1 LNNEPNEVNDAT
13 FPDAES
19 RIKPSNHFLQDS
31 FYNQQLNPR
40 FIYTFGSTASFY
52 NPFFRTATFTV
63 TSTLTLA
70 SIQSCVPSFQVT
82 PGAVACRRKRNEI
95 EDFVGEQFS
104 IAPSETFK

>member
-1 LNNEPNEVNDAT
+1 LNNEPNEVNDAI

-19 RIKPSNHFLQDS
+19 RIKSQDS
-31 FYNQQLNPR
+31 FYNQQSNPR
-40 FIYTFGSTASFY
+40 FIYTFGNTASFY

-95 EDFVGEQFS
+95 EDFAGEQFS
-104 IAPSETFK
+104 IVPSETFK